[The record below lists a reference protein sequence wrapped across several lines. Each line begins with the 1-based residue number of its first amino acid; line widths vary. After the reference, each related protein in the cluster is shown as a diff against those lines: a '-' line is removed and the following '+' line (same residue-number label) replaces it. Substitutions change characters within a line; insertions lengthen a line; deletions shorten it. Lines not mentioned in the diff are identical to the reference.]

1 MMSPFLA
8 TLFILIAFFLC
19 YAIPTG
25 IIAHLDVMKEKEKKP
40 QRLNQQ
46 PQQIFQLEAPVDEGY
61 MSIENIY
68 R

>member
-25 IIAHLDVMKEKEKKP
+25 IIAHLDGMKEKEKKRR
-40 QRLNQQ
+40 RLH
-46 PQQIFQLEAPVDEGY
+46 QQIFQMEAPVNEGY
-61 MSIENIY
+61 MSIENIHDVI
-68 R
+68 